1 MLSFV
6 CNSNLWHP
14 PLHRHCHCHSRS
26 QCCKTKFS
34 YYRCHTAS
42 VCPAAHQC
50 IVRQSFCCAVPK
62 ENRNRDAETR
72 MENRA
77 DNNRQHST
85 APKSRA
91 MYARYEWVHYNRG
104 ITKYTTNIKQK
115 LLPIFFIL
123 CFIPAR
129 SPHHLL
135 LEKHIVNRV
144 RYCLILFTMYDE
156 YVCVA
161 YRIVSYRIPTKW
173 YLILLKLFRKFSFS
187 QADNVQ
193 IYTSRIRN
201 VKSLN

>member
-1 MLSFV
+1 MLQNKILLLPLPYCLRLPRRSSMYSQTKLLL
-6 CNSNLWHP
+6 CRAEGKQKQRRWDENGKPSRQQP
-14 PLHRHCHCHSRS
+14 P
-26 QCCKTKFS
+26 T
-34 YYRCHTAS
+34 
-42 VCPAAHQC
+42 
-50 IVRQSFCCAVPK
+50 
-62 ENRNRDAETR
+62 
-72 MENRA
+72 
-77 DNNRQHST
+77 QHST

-144 RYCLILFTMYDE
+144 LYCLILFTMYDE